1 MTSSES
7 RTEEK
12 ARSGLPA
19 SPHWAEVAP
28 SVKMRLN
35 FQRLPLSM
43 GNQKGQFLLHVPRQV
58 VIRAHQEQ
66 LDEMAELDF
75 KEETL
80 MAQMES
86 DVSSHMSY

>member
-1 MTSSES
+1 
-7 RTEEK
+7 
-12 ARSGLPA
+12 
-19 SPHWAEVAP
+19 
-28 SVKMRLN
+28 
-35 FQRLPLSM
+35 M

-86 DVSSHMSY
+86 DVSRIAT